1 MQIGQLL
8 QKVGVQIVDEDL
20 KACQLL
26 QQPLLV
32 TQLGPQKEV
41 KMPGCGNVALAPFTV
56 AWDSSASLVGNAKGQ
71 VSQPAGNQ
79 VDSEP
84 D

>member
-8 QKVGVQIVDEDL
+8 QKVGVQIVDEDF

-32 TQLGPQKEV
+32 TQLSPKKEV
-41 KMPGCGNVALAPFTV
+41 KLPGCSKVALAPP
-56 AWDSSASLVGNAKGQ
+56 AGAGDSSASLVGSAKGQ
-71 VSQPAGNQ
+71 VSQPA
-79 VDSEP
+79 ETK
-84 D
+84 